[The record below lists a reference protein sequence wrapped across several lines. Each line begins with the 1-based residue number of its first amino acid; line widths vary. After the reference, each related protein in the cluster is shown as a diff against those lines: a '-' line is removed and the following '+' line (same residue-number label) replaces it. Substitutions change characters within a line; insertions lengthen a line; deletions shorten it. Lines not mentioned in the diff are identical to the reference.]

1 MENKETIKKSKRL
14 KTIDIAYVG
23 IFVALITVC
32 SWISIPLAVPV
43 TLQTMAVC
51 ITAGLLGTKKGLLAV
66 VVYILLGLIGVPV
79 YAEFSSGV
87 GVLLG
92 ITGGYLVGFIFTA
105 LIVGIMVKLL
115 GKKVW
120 VYAVSMFL
128 GIAACYA
135 FGTAWFVVYN
145 NHNSADATTIGAALS
160 MCVVPFIIPDLVKIA
175 VATLLCKRLAKHV
188 KA

>member
-1 MENKETIKKSKRL
+1 MAIGEKIGPGEALTVRSAGIEVLEN
-14 KTIDIAYVG
+14 VG
-23 IFVALITVC
+23 IIVSDGTTEALTVGNAEKEV
-32 SWISIPLAVPV
+32 SENVETTVSD
-43 TLQTMAVC
+43 
-51 ITAGLLGTKKGLLAV
+51 GTTEALT
-66 VVYILLGLIGVPV
+66 
-79 YAEFSSGV
+79 V
-87 GVLLG
+87 GS
-92 ITGGYLVGFIFTA
+92 TA
-105 LIVGIMVKLL
+105 LIVGVMVKLL

>member
-1 MENKETIKKSKRL
+1 MENKKTDKKSRRL

-23 IFVALITVC
+23 IFVALIAVC

-51 ITAGLLGTKKGLLAV
+51 ITSGLMGTKRGVLSVA
-66 VVYILLGLIGVPV
+66 VYILLGLIGVPV
-79 YAEFSSGV
+79 YAEFSSGI

-92 ITGGYLVGFIFTA
+92 ATGGYMVGFIFTA
-105 LIVGIMVKLL
+105 LIVGVMVRML

-120 VYAVSMFL
+120 GYAVSMLL
-128 GIAACYA
+128 GIAVCYA
-135 FGTAWFVVYN
+135 FGTAWFIVFYN
-145 NHNSADATTIGAALS
+145 NNNADAVSVGAALS
-160 MCVVPFIIPDLVKIA
+160 MCVVPFIIPDIIKIA
-175 VATLLCKRLAKHV
+175 AATLLCKRLNKYV

>member
-1 MENKETIKKSKRL
+1 MENKKTIKKSRKL

-23 IFVALITVC
+23 IFVALIAVC

-51 ITAGLLGTKKGLLAV
+51 ITSGLMGTKRGVLSV
-66 VVYILLGLIGVPV
+66 FVYILLGLIGVPV

-92 ITGGYLVGFIFTA
+92 ATGGYMVGFIFTA
-105 LIVGIMVKLL
+105 LIVGVMVKML

-120 VYAVSMFL
+120 VYAASMLL
-128 GIAACYA
+128 GIAVCYA
-135 FGTAWFVVYN
+135 FGTAWFIVFYN
-145 NHNSADATTIGAALS
+145 NNNADAVSVGAALS
-160 MCVVPFIIPDLVKIA
+160 MCVVPFIIPDMIKIA
-175 VATLLCKRLAKHV
+175 VATLLCKRLDKYV